1 VSQFVLDASV
11 VLTWCFPDE
20 ASQKAEEISERIA
33 SGDRIVVS
41 AFWRYEV
48 LNALLVGER
57 RKRITPALT
66 QAFLDDLDRLP
77 VDVDVPPSSA
87 TVFTA
92 TQSLCRKHGLT
103 AYDAAYLEI
112 AMREPRVVKKLERL
126 EMAWLRIL
134 NRLRFRMGF
143 SDAET
148 APTISLF
155 TKLSYKLN

>member
-1 VSQFVLDASV
+1 MSQFVLDASV

-77 VDVDVPPSSA
+77 GCSA
-87 TVFTA
+87 KLGHSFHRDAVTLPQA
-92 TQSLCRKHGLT
+92 WPDGIRCGL
-103 AYDAAYLEI
+103 LG
-112 AMREPRVVKKLERL
+112 
-126 EMAWLRIL
+126 
-134 NRLRFRMGF
+134 N
-143 SDAET
+143 SDARNEDT
-148 APTISLF
+148 GDSGRRFEAGGSC
-155 TKLSYKLN
+155 